1 MNHALC
7 HNLEIGA
14 EIVSV
19 RDLAKIRGANLLEPI
34 EQPTLETD
42 SPTPLLVAVFTG
54 AKPTPGYKLRLLGA
68 DIKGNKIVLHYALDK
83 PTDAMLAQMI
93 TSPCSV
99 VEVSGANHHQPISV
113 RVNGQ
118 LLPSKK
124 L

>member
-1 MNHALC
+1 M
-7 HNLEIGA
+7 
-14 EIVSV
+14 SV